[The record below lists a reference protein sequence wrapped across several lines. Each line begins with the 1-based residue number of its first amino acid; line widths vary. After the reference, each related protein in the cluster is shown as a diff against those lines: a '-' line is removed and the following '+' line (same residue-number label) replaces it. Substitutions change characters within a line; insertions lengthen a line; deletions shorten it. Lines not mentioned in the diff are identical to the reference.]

1 LTADRVSRLA
11 SLGVFRFVSNGT
23 GRYIL
28 IMHVSDI
35 PNFDQLTD
43 LQRLE
48 LAEELITS
56 LRDREALPAPLAH
69 QLEVERRWSDYE
81 KDPSVAVSE
90 EQFWKDVQ
98 ARRK

>member
-1 LTADRVSRLA
+1 
-11 SLGVFRFVSNGT
+11 
-23 GRYIL
+23 
-28 IMHVSDI
+28 MHVTDI
-35 PNFDQLTD
+35 PNFEQLSD

-69 QLEVERRWSDYE
+69 ELEVERRWSEYE
-81 KDPSVAVSE
+81 KNPAIAVSE
-90 EQFWKDVQ
+90 DQFWKDVQ

>member
-1 LTADRVSRLA
+1 
-11 SLGVFRFVSNGT
+11 
-23 GRYIL
+23 
-28 IMHVSDI
+28 MHVTDI
-35 PNFDQLTD
+35 PNFDKLSD

-56 LRDREALPAPLAH
+56 VRDRESLPAPLAH
-69 QLEVERRWSDYE
+69 ELEVERRWSEYE
-81 KDPSVAVSE
+81 KNPSIAVSE